1 MYEIFA
7 YQNAESLA
15 GIFNAIAAIVSSGD
29 YAGAIGVVGFFGFLC
44 AFIAYAF
51 APERFHGWKWLGTV
65 VIVYSIIY
73 LPRVTVQ
80 ITDKT
85 SGNPPSIVA
94 NVPLGIALFGSMT
107 SQVGNVLTS
116 LFETLFQVLPGNG
129 ALPAEL
135 SYQQNGLMFGS
146 RLVMYTRNAG
156 FVNPQFRTD
165 LIAFMNNC
173 TKYDLLDGTID
184 PATFSRSPNIWTL
197 MATPNPARLTPI
209 TTGPG
214 TTTVVTCAVAYPI
227 LNATAMTEVGAIQA
241 KLGEQLNPTLTAAAA
256 SAAIGNQITVAYQK
270 NRLAA
275 AASTASEIILQNA
288 MINAVNDASAIEGQ
302 RISDPASLLLAM
314 GRAQA
319 VAQINASW
327 TNYGKVAEEALPL
340 IRNVIEAICYALFP
354 FVILILFLTSGMQTV
369 LALKSYLLTLMWI
382 QLWPPVYAVLNYMA
396 SIAAASKV
404 GASAVV
410 EGATAM
416 SLQTASTIYST
427 AISLEAVVGYMCISV
442 PAIAWAALKGME
454 TIGQAAITGTSSIQ
468 ATVGGASSQS
478 ALGNAS
484 MGNLALDQVQLAPTR
499 TSAFMRNWQ
508 DDRTGNT
515 YHTSAFGREAVD
527 LLSNSGFVSRTVS
540 RSISSSDVA
549 EANKVVESARS
560 DAVAAN
566 TERAAVLT
574 SIFERGA
581 SRGSSW
587 RSSSGTNSAGY
598 EENGSDLGH
607 LASLS
612 SGIGN
617 ELGVSSTSV
626 ANLGIRAG
634 LAAAGMGL
642 AGAKTFQDG
651 LSETDKKIFNR
662 LSSDN
667 INDFKKF
674 GDRLTRDQSYVRAL
688 SGDQNEANSLS
699 AQLAERTSRAQ
710 RAEAVLSDRVGVAQR
725 ISRAHEKRET
735 ITIDMARDPYH
746 AEMMLGYERRYG
758 RNSAAAY
765 VMMDAELA
773 RAGLPPTPIFSDGT
787 AVPQSFRD
795 MDALHRSRSA
805 SPDLNPNV
813 DSANAQ
819 NRARVAEARFSSGGS
834 ASAAQVGGSS
844 TRAEVQEASARIKGE
859 VAGAAGGFEEK
870 HELRRDAHGNLATDR
885 SQVLG
890 VTRRAAQEDAATTEQ
905 VKKKLDGVVD
915 EAIADPGAAF
925 QKYGVE
931 PAKRAWESTFG
942 SRK

>member
-7 YQNAESLA
+7 YQNAESLS
-15 GIFNAIAAIVSSGD
+15 GIFNAIAAIVNSGD
-29 YAGAIGVVGFFGFLC
+29 YGGALGVVGFFGFIFAL
-44 AFIAYAF
+44 IAYAF

-107 SQVGNVLTS
+107 SQVGNVLTT
-116 LFETLFQVLPGNG
+116 LFETAFQVLPGNG

-146 RLVMYTRNAG
+146 RLVKYTRNAG

-165 LIAFMNNC
+165 LLAFIDNC
-173 TKYDLLDGTID
+173 TKYDLLDGQID
-184 PATFSRSPNIWTL
+184 PATFSSSPNIWAL
-197 MATPNPARLTPI
+197 MASPNPARLTPI

-214 TTTVVTCAVAYPI
+214 ATTVVTCPVAYPI
-227 LNATAMTEVGAIQA
+227 LNALALAEVGTIQA
-241 KLGEQLNPTLTAAAA
+241 KLGEQMNPTLTAAAA

-270 NRLAA
+270 NRLADA
-275 AASTASEIILQNA
+275 AASASQILLQNA
-288 MINAVNDASAIEGQ
+288 MINAVNDASSITGQ
-302 RISDPASLLLAM
+302 RINDPASLLLAM

-369 LALKSYLLTLMWI
+369 MAIKSYLLTLMWI

-396 SIAAASKV
+396 SIAAASKL
-404 GASAVV
+404 GASANVG
-410 EGATAM
+410 GATAM

-468 ATVGGASSQS
+468 ATVGSASSQA

-484 MGNLALDQVQLAPTR
+484 MGNVALDQVQLAPNR

-508 DDRTGNT
+508 DDRTGDT
-515 YHTSAFGREAVD
+515 YSTNAFGREAVS
-527 LLSNSGFVSRTVS
+527 LLSNSGFASRMV
-540 RSISSSDVA
+540 SSSYSSADVV
-549 EANKVVESARS
+549 EANKAVESARS
-560 DAVAAN
+560 EAVSAN

-587 RSSSGTNSAGY
+587 RSGSSMTTSGY
-598 EENGSDLGH
+598 EETGSGFSKLAGRAETIANDLQV
-607 LASLS
+607 S
-612 SGIGN
+612 SGQ
-617 ELGVSSTSV
+617 V
-626 ANLGIRAG
+626 ANVGIRAG
-634 LAAAGMGL
+634 LAAAGVGL
-642 AGAKTFQDG
+642 AGAKNFHDG
-651 LSETDKKIFNR
+651 LSETDRKIVNR
-662 LSSDN
+662 LSNEDVEEFKRYSD
-667 INDFKKF
+667 
-674 GDRLTRDQSYVRAL
+674 RVTRDQSFVRAL
-688 SGDQNEANSLS
+688 SGDQNEANRLS
-699 AQLAERTSRAQ
+699 AQLSERTSRAQ
-710 RAEAVLSDRVGVAQR
+710 RAESVLSDRVGEAER
-725 ISRAHEKRET
+725 ISKSHENREA
-735 ITIDMARDPYH
+735 ISIDMAKDPAH
-746 AEMMLGYERRYG
+746 AAMMLKYARQYG
-758 RNSAAAY
+758 PNSASAY

-773 RAGLPPTPIFSDGT
+773 RAGLPPTPTFSDGT

-795 MDALHRSRSA
+795 VEALHRSRSA
-805 SPDLNPNV
+805 SPNVSPNV
-813 DSANAQ
+813 DSQNAQ
-819 NRARVAEARFSSGGS
+819 NRAKVAGAKFSSGGGS
-834 ASAAQVGGSS
+834 APQGPSS
-844 TRAEVQEASARIKGE
+844 TRAEVQQAAARIKGE
-859 VAGAAGGFEEK
+859 VLGATGGFDAK
-870 HELRRDAHGNLATDR
+870 HELGRDPHGNATTDR
-885 SQVLG
+885 SQLLD
-890 VTRRAAQEDAATTEQ
+890 VTRRAAADDAATTEQ
-905 VKKKLDGVVD
+905 VKKNLDRIVD
-915 EAIADPGAAF
+915 EVIADPGAAL
-925 QKYGVE
+925 QKSLE
-931 PAKRAWESTFG
+931 PAKRAWDATIG
-942 SRK
+942 GKK

>member
-7 YQNAESLA
+7 YQNAESLS
-15 GIFNAIAAIVSSGD
+15 GIFNAIAAIVSSGA
-29 YAGAIGVVGFFGFLC
+29 YGGALGVVLIFGFLF

-51 APERFHGWKWLGTV
+51 APERLHGWKWLGTV

-116 LFETLFQVLPGNG
+116 LFETAFQVLPGNG

-135 SYQQNGLMFGS
+135 AYQQNGLMFGS
-146 RLVMYTRNAG
+146 RMVKYTRNAG

-165 LIAFMNNC
+165 LLAFIDNC
-173 TKYDLLDGTID
+173 TKYDLLDGTIN
-184 PATFSRSPNIWTL
+184 PATFASSPNIWAL

-214 TTTVVTCAVAYPI
+214 ATTIVTCPVAYPI
-227 LNATAMTEVGAIQA
+227 LNATAVTEVGAIQG

-270 NRLAA
+270 NRLAT
-275 AASTASEIILQNA
+275 AASTASDIILQNA
-288 MINAVNDASAIEGQ
+288 MINAVNDASAIQGQ
-302 RISDPASLLLAM
+302 RINDPASLLLAM

-369 LALKSYLLTLMWI
+369 MAIKSYLLTLMWI

-396 SIAAASKV
+396 SIAAASKL
-404 GASAVV
+404 GASANVG
-410 EGATAM
+410 GATVL

-468 ATVGGASSQS
+468 ATVGSASSQS

-484 MGNLALDQVQLAPTR
+484 MGNVALDQVQLAPNR

-508 DDRTGNT
+508 DDRTGDT
-515 YHTSAFGREAVD
+515 YSTSAFGREAVS
-527 LLSNSGFVSRTVS
+527 LLSNSGFASRTVS

-549 EANKVVESARS
+549 EANKAVESARS
-560 DAVAAN
+560 DAVSAN
-566 TERAAVLT
+566 AERAAVLT

-581 SRGSSW
+581 SKGASW
-587 RSSSGTNSAGY
+587 RNSTGTTTAGY
-598 EENGSDLGH
+598 EEVGETVSRVAT
-607 LASLS
+607 LAKVV
-612 SGIGN
+612 GN
-617 ELGVSSTSV
+617 ELGVSSGQV
-626 ANLGIRAG
+626 AQVAISAG
-634 LAAAGMGL
+634 LAAAGTGL
-642 AGAKTFQDG
+642 TGGKSFHDG
-651 LSETDKKIFNR
+651 LSEVDRKIFNR
-662 LSSDN
+662 LSSDD

-674 GDRLTRDQSYVRAL
+674 GDRVSHDQGFVRAL
-688 SGDQNEANSLS
+688 SGDQNEANSIS
-699 AQLAERTSRAQ
+699 AQLASRISRAQ

-725 ISRAHEKRET
+725 ISQAHENRET
-735 ITIDMARDPYH
+735 ISIDMARDPAQ
-746 AEMMLGYERRYG
+746 AEMMLRYVRQYG
-758 RNSAAAY
+758 PNSAAAY
-765 VMMDAELA
+765 VMMNAELA
-773 RAGLPPTPIFSDGT
+773 RAGLPPTPTFSDGT
-787 AVPQSFRD
+787 AVPQSFRNV
-795 MDALHRSRSA
+795 DALHRSRSA
-805 SPDLNPNV
+805 SPDLSPNV
-813 DSANAQ
+813 DSQNAQ
-819 NRARVAEARFSSGGS
+819 NRAKVAGARFSSGGGGS
-834 ASAAQVGGSS
+834 APQGASS
-844 TRAEVQEASARIKGE
+844 TRAEVQQAAARIKGE
-859 VAGAAGGFEEK
+859 VSGATGGFEAN
-870 HELRRDAHGNLATDR
+870 HELKRDPHGNATTDR
-885 SQVLG
+885 SQLLDA
-890 VTRRAAQEDAATTEQ
+890 TRRAAADDAAATEQ

-915 EAIADPGAAF
+915 EVIADPGAAL
-925 QKYGVE
+925 QKSLE
-931 PAKRAWESTFG
+931 PAKRAWDSTFG
-942 SRK
+942 GKK

>member
-29 YAGAIGVVGFFGFLC
+29 YGGAIGVVGLFGFLF

-51 APERFHGWKWLGTV
+51 APERLHGWKWLGTV

-116 LFETLFQVLPGNG
+116 LFETAFQVLPGNG
-129 ALPAEL
+129 SLPAEL

-146 RLVMYTRNAG
+146 RLVKYTRNAG

-165 LIAFMNNC
+165 LVSFIDNC

-184 PATFSRSPNIWTL
+184 PATFARSPNIWAL

-209 TTGPG
+209 STGPSA
-214 TTTVVTCAVAYPI
+214 TTVVTCAVAYPI
-227 LNATAMTEVGAIQA
+227 LNATALTEVGAIQA

-270 NRLAA
+270 NRLAT
-275 AASTASEIILQNA
+275 AASTASDIILQNA
-288 MINAVNDASAIEGQ
+288 MINAVNDASAIQGQ
-302 RISDPASLLLAM
+302 RINDPASLLLAM

-396 SIAAASKV
+396 SIAAASKL
-404 GASAVV
+404 GASANVG
-410 EGATAM
+410 GATAM

-484 MGNLALDQVQLAPTR
+484 MGNLAFDQVQLAPNR

-508 DDRTGNT
+508 DDRTGDT
-515 YHTSAFGREAVD
+515 YNTSAFGREAVS
-527 LLSNSGFVSRTVS
+527 LLSNSGFASRMVS

-549 EANKVVESARS
+549 EANKAVESARS
-560 DAVAAN
+560 DAISAN

-574 SIFERGA
+574 SLFERGA
-581 SRGSSW
+581 SKGASW
-587 RSSSGTNSAGY
+587 RNSAGTSVAGY
-598 EENGSDLGH
+598 EDVGNEFNNLATVSDQI
-607 LASLS
+607 A
-612 SGIGN
+612 N
-617 ELGVSSTSV
+617 ELGVSSGQV
-626 ANLGIRAG
+626 ANVGISAG
-634 LAAAGMGL
+634 LAAFGTGL
-642 AGAKTFQDG
+642 AGSKSFHDG
-651 LSETDKKIFNR
+651 LSESSKKILNR
-662 LSSDN
+662 LSTNN
-667 INDFKKF
+667 INDFKRF
-674 GDRLTRDQSYVRAL
+674 GDRVTRDQGLVRLL

-710 RAEAVLSDRVGVAQR
+710 RAEAVLSDRVGMANR
-725 ISRAHEKRET
+725 ISQAHENRET
-735 ITIDMARDPYH
+735 ISIDMARDPYH
-746 AEMMLGYERRYG
+746 AAMMLQYARQYG
-758 RNSAAAY
+758 RNSASAY
-765 VMMDAELA
+765 VMMDAEMA
-773 RAGLPPTPIFSDGT
+773 RTGLPPTPIFSDGT

-795 MDALHRSRSA
+795 MDALHRARSA
-805 SPDLNPNV
+805 SPDLSPNV
-813 DSANAQ
+813 DSQNAQ
-819 NRARVAEARFSSGGS
+819 NRAKVAGARFSSGGGS
-834 ASAAQVGGSS
+834 APQSASS
-844 TRAEVQEASARIKGE
+844 TRAEVQQAAARIKGE
-859 VAGAAGGFEEK
+859 VSGAAGGFEAK
-870 HELRRDAHGNLATDR
+870 HELRRDAHGNLTTDR
-885 SQVLG
+885 SQMLG
-890 VTRRAAQEDAATTEQ
+890 VTRRAAQDDAATTEQ
-905 VKKKLDGVVD
+905 VKKNVDRVVD
-915 EAIADPGAAF
+915 EVIADPGAAF
-925 QKYGVE
+925 QKHAVE
-931 PAKRAWESTFG
+931 PAKRAWDSTFG
-942 SRK
+942 SKK